1 MNNTIVINYSHAL
14 GVDQVFQLEALI
26 SAPIADV
33 RDIPTQLDVNA
44 PFGPQAA
51 ALAEAAGLT
60 PAQWQTESLLLV
72 PPALNFAAV
81 ALLAELHGRMGYF
94 PPIVRITPVGTV
106 PPQYEVAEIINLHGI
121 REEARK
127 RR

>member
-1 MNNTIVINYSHAL
+1 MKILNYSHPLTPA
-14 GVDQVFQLEALI
+14 QIAQLETLI
-26 SAPIADV
+26 GEAVEEV
-33 RDIPTQLDVNA
+33 RIRVQMDMEEF
-44 PFGPQAA
+44 FGPQVA
-51 ALAEAAGLT
+51 ALADAAGLT
-60 PAQWQTESLLLV
+60 PEQWQTEPLRIV

-81 ALLAELHGRMGYF
+81 ALIAELHGRMGYF